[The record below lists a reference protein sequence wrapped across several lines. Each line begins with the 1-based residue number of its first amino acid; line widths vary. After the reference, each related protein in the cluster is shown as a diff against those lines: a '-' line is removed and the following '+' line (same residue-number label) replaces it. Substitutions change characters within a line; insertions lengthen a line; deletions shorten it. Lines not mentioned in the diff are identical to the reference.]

1 MKAGNGDTADKR
13 DVTLDLQGHRVKA
26 LDLQNFPYNSVT
38 IKNGTIDGID
48 TEDPAVLILDSVTTN
63 QKVFSDEFTLTV
75 KGDCVFKSQVN
86 FLGETQLQGG
96 TFQGGISVD
105 TGCLLYTSPSPRD

>member
-1 MKAGNGDTADKR
+1 M
-13 DVTLDLQGHRVKA
+13 
-26 LDLQNFPYNSVT
+26 FPRC
-38 IKNGTIDGID
+38 
-48 TEDPAVLILDSVTTN
+48 AVLILDSVTTN

-96 TFQGGISVD
+96 TFRLSTDGDLFKATVYFPLAPEPEPQPQVPE
-105 TGCLLYTSPSPRD
+105 TR